1 MIEYGSIICLRSE
14 YVGSGTL
21 PATKYGSYSS
31 AVVYGELF
39 LAGKLA
45 AGATAVGCPAPAAFS
60 ETLTLQPHATSPSLH
75 FSSLLSFSLS
85 LFLEFPSGDRAIFP
99 PLLARFTPRSAANID
114 ATKKRNKGFADLC
127 PHQSTK
133 YRPIQCC
140 SCAQHPHRPDH
151 KAN

>member
-1 MIEYGSIICLRSE
+1 MGFVLEYGSIICLRRE

-21 PATKYGSYSS
+21 PATKYVSYSS

-75 FSSLLSFSLS
+75 FTSPLFSLTLSPS
-85 LFLEFPSGDRAIFP
+85 LPLPLVPVRRPRDFPAAVSAFHASDRGEH
-99 PLLARFTPRSAANID
+99 RRYKD
-114 ATKKRNKGFADLC
+114 AKQGLRHTLC
-127 PHQSTK
+127 PQSTK
-133 YRPIQCC
+133 
-140 SCAQHPHRPDH
+140 
-151 KAN
+151 